1 MKRDLP
7 FPMPRAVQTTGGA
20 MARRVPLVSL
30 AIALAWIIGWYAP
43 TAALMVHTWANSE
56 TFAHGFIVVPVVAWL
71 IWRVRH
77 QLAVV
82 ESRPDFRMLP
92 LLGLTGCAWLAAK
105 LGSVNVVSQAALVA
119 MVVLAVP
126 TVMGMAFTRR
136 ILFPLGFLFFCVPVG
151 AFLLPMLMERTAD
164 FTVVAV
170 RASGVPVYREG
181 LHLVIP
187 TGRWSIVEA
196 CSGVRYLIAS
206 LMVGTLF
213 AYLNYRTMW
222 RRWVFVGVSIV
233 VPIVANWLRAYMIV
247 MLGHLTNN
255 RLAVGVDHII
265 YGWVFF
271 GIVMVLMFW
280 VGSRWREASAVDD
293 AHSPAVTTPVAAAQV
308 AAGARSPLR
317 FFLAAAAIVAV
328 TVPWPLV
335 DSRAEA
341 NLPTAPVRLAIGP
354 VPEWSAARASDGD
367 FEPRFVSPSAVVH
380 GQYDRG
386 SGTVGLY
393 VAYYRGQTF
402 DRKVVSSENRLPIGI
417 DDPWNLTGTP
427 AIDISVGGQRYAM
440 PLISLVSRD
449 GRRLYALKWYW
460 VDGVVTPSDARAKAQ
475 VSWSR
480 ITGRGDDA
488 AAIVVYSRAATV
500 KDAQTELQRFVD
512 DAWPP
517 VATALAKAREL
528 R

>member
-7 FPMPRAVQTTGGA
+7 FPMPRAALTTAGFA
-20 MARRVPLVSL
+20 ALRVPLASL
-30 AIALAWIIGWYAP
+30 AIALAWIIGWYAS

-71 IWRVRH
+71 VWRVRH
-77 QLAVV
+77 QLAAAGV
-82 ESRPDFRMLP
+82 RPDPRALP
-92 LLGLTGCAWLAAK
+92 VFVLAGSAWLAAK
-105 LGSVNVVSQAALVA
+105 LGSVNVVSQAALVT

-126 TVMGMAFTRR
+126 AVMGMTFARR
-136 ILFPLGFLFFCVPVG
+136 MLFPLAFLFFCVPVG
-151 AFLLPMLMERTAD
+151 DFLLPTLMERTAD
-164 FTVVAV
+164 FTVAAV

-181 LHLVIP
+181 LHLILP

-222 RRWVFVGVSIV
+222 RRWVFVAVSIV

-280 VGSRWREASAVDD
+280 IGSRWREDRAPDEMPPTTAPV
-293 AHSPAVTTPVAAAQV
+293 PATVAATAV
-308 AAGARSPLR
+308 PPLR
-317 FFLAAAAIVAV
+317 FVLAACAIVAV
-328 TVPWPLV
+328 TVPWPLL

-341 NLPTAPVRLAIGP
+341 NLPTAPVRIAIGA
-354 VPEWSAARASDGD
+354 VPEWSAVRAPDGD
-367 FEPRFVSPSAVVH
+367 FEPRFVSPSAVAH

-386 SGTVGLY
+386 AGTVGLY

-402 DRKVVSSENRLPIGI
+402 GRKVVSSENRLPTDS
-417 DDPWNLTGTP
+417 DDPWNVTGRP
-427 AIDISVGGQRYAM
+427 AIDFTVGGQRYSM
-440 PLISLVSRD
+440 PLVSLVGRD
-449 GRRLYALKWYW
+449 GRRMYALQWYW
-460 VDGVVTPSDARAKAQ
+460 VDGVVTPSDARAKAS

-480 ITGRGDDA
+480 LTGRGDDA
-488 AAIVVYSRAATV
+488 AAIVVYSRAATA
-500 KDAQTELQRFVD
+500 KDAEAELQRFVN
-512 DAWPP
+512 DAWSP
-517 VATALAKAREL
+517 VASALAQAREL

>member
-7 FPMPRAVQTTGGA
+7 FPMPRAVLTAAGTA
-20 MARRVPLVSL
+20 ALRVPLASL
-30 AIALAWIIGWYAP
+30 ALVLAWIIGWYAS

-71 IWRVRH
+71 VWRVRH
-77 QLAVV
+77 QLAAVGA
-82 ESRPDFRMLP
+82 RPDLRVLP
-92 LLGLTGCAWLAAK
+92 LFVLAGCAWLVAK
-105 LGSVNVVSQAALVA
+105 LGSVNVASQAALVA

-126 TVMGMAFTRR
+126 SVMGIPFARR
-136 ILFPLGFLFFCVPVG
+136 MLFPLGFLFFCVPVG
-151 AFLLPMLMERTAD
+151 DFLLPTLMERTAD
-164 FTVVAV
+164 FTVAAV

-181 LHLVIP
+181 LHLVLP

-213 AYLNYRTMW
+213 AYLNYQTMW

-271 GIVMVLMFW
+271 GIVMLLMFW
-280 VGSRWREASAVDD
+280 IGSWWREERASDEV
-293 AHSPAVTTPVAAAQV
+293 PATAPVPVAAT
-308 AAGARSPLR
+308 AARPLR
-317 FFLAAAAIVAV
+317 FVLAASAIVAV
-328 TVPWPLV
+328 TVPWPLL

-341 NLPTAPVRLAIGP
+341 NLPTAPVRLVIGA
-354 VPEWSAARASDGD
+354 VPQWSAVQAPDGD
-367 FEPRFVSPSAVVH
+367 FEPRFVSPSAVAH

-386 SGTVGLY
+386 AGAVGLY

-402 DRKVVSSENRLPIGI
+402 DRKVVSSENRLPTGIG
-417 DDPWNLTGTP
+417 DPWNVTDRP
-427 AIDISVGGQRYAM
+427 AIDFDVGGERYSM
-440 PLISLVSRD
+440 PLVSLVGRD
-449 GRRLYALKWYW
+449 GRRLYALQWYW
-460 VDGVVTPSDARAKAQ
+460 IDGVVTPSDARAKAA

-480 ITGRGDDA
+480 LTGRGDDA
-488 AAIVVYSRAATV
+488 AAIVVYSRAATAR
-500 KDAQTELQRFVD
+500 DAAAELQRFVN
-512 DAWPP
+512 DAWVP
-517 VATALAKAREL
+517 VANGLSQARDL

>member
-1 MKRDLP
+1 
-7 FPMPRAVQTTGGA
+7 
-20 MARRVPLVSL
+20 
-30 AIALAWIIGWYAP
+30 
-43 TAALMVHTWANSE
+43 
-56 TFAHGFIVVPVVAWL
+56 
-71 IWRVRH
+71 
-77 QLAVV
+77 
-82 ESRPDFRMLP
+82 MLP
-92 LLGLTGCAWLAAK
+92 LLGLAGCAWLAAK
-105 LGSVNVVSQAALVA
+105 LGSVNVVSQASLVA

-151 AFLLPMLMERTAD
+151 DFLLPTLMERTAD
-164 FTVVAV
+164 FTVAAI

-222 RRWVFVGVSIV
+222 RRWMFVGVSIL
-233 VPIVANWLRAYMIV
+233 VPILANWFRAYMIV
-247 MLGHLTNN
+247 MLGHLSNN

-271 GIVMVLMFW
+271 GIVMALLFW
-280 VGSRWREASAVDD
+280 IGSRWREASAVDD
-293 AHSPAVTTPVAAAQV
+293 AHPQPSPRRSRQPEV
-308 AAGARSPLR
+308 AAGARSSLR
-317 FFLAAAAIVAV
+317 FPGGRSDRCGDRPGLCRFACRSEPADGAGA
-328 TVPWPLV
+328 PCNR
-335 DSRAEA
+335 SRAGMERGA
-341 NLPTAPVRLAIGP
+341 
-354 VPEWSAARASDGD
+354 ASDGD

-427 AIDISVGGQRYAM
+427 SIDISVGGQRYAM

-449 GRRLYALKWYW
+449 GQRLYALQWYW

-480 ITGRGDDA
+480 LTGRGDDA

-500 KDAQTELQRFVD
+500 KEAQTELRRFVD

-517 VATALAKAREL
+517 VATALAQAREL